1 MQPLI
6 IAKLKSLF
14 QKLNLKMTE
23 DAFNLLVEFV
33 SFHFTAFASIQ
44 NRFEGQNEEFEIQ
57 VSRFL
62 RAFSVDLTKLQQMPQ
77 EYNLDVDDIIEEV
90 KIPDVKAEEFDD
102 TFLKTNG
109 NEE

>member
-6 IAKLKSLF
+6 VAKLKSLF

-57 VSRFL
+57 VCRFL
-62 RAFSVDLTKLQQMPQ
+62 RAFSVDLNQLKQMQ
-77 EYNLDVDDIIEEV
+77 LDYNLDVDEIEGEV
-90 KIPDVKAEEFDD
+90 QKPNITNQEFDD